1 MSTLYFTRDHEWI
14 SVDGGSAT
22 VGITDFAQK
31 QLGDVVFVELPET
44 GRKLAAGEPFGVV
57 ESVKAASEIFAP
69 VSGEVTAI
77 NEELSENPE
86 LVNEDAEGEAWIIRL
101 KLSNPDEL
109 KDLMDRAAYDKFI
122 KDEN

>member
-14 SVDGGSAT
+14 SVDGGNAT

-44 GRKLAAGEPFGVV
+44 GRKLEIGEPFGVV

-77 NEELSENPE
+77 NEELRDDPE
-86 LVNEDAEGEAWIIRL
+86 LVNQDPEGDAWIVKL
-101 KLSNPDEL
+101 KLSNPGEL
-109 KDLMDRAAYDKFI
+109 KDLLDRAAYDKFI